1 MKAKSIRFRST
12 KASGSLDCTKRG
24 AFELLVHMEADPHCC
39 SYAEFNFKAALPSN
53 IAREL
58 DDVAAY
64 TLRHTAGRYVVC
76 AQPPRADRSP
86 AFRMCWSELDHR
98 LARQETWLVSATL
111 KALRSEPRWSAALQ
125 IARAAQTPIEPSDQA
140 RVIAY
145 LSTVGPA
152 RLRDCLRLCG
162 SACDSF
168 DALLGLVSSGILFLD
183 PPDDLS
189 LSGELRLEPKKNCDI
204 TKISWLPCH
213 PAGQVA
219 AR

>member
-1 MKAKSIRFRST
+1 MRFRST
-12 KASGSLDCTKRG
+12 KASGSFDCTKRG

-39 SYAEFNFKAALPSN
+39 SYAQFDFRAVLPTD

-76 AQPPRADRSP
+76 AQPPRAGRSA
-86 AFRMCWSELDHR
+86 AFRSCWSELDNT
-98 LARQETWLVSATL
+98 LARQETWLLSAPL
-111 KALRSEPRWSAALQ
+111 KGLRSEPRWSAALQ
-125 IARAAQTPIEPSDQA
+125 IARAAQNHIEPSDHE
-140 RVIAY
+140 RVVAHI
-145 LSTVGPA
+145 STVGTA

-162 SACDSF
+162 SGRDSF

-189 LSGELRLEPKKNCDI
+189 LDGELRLEPRACD
-204 TKISWLPCH
+204 TTTISWLPCH
-213 PAGQVA
+213 PADRGA
-219 AR
+219 TR